1 MIRRIRSSHWAFTK
15 VQLRFL
21 LHRHC
26 LLRAV
31 LRTYPTSDF
40 PPGCPRMWYR
50 TLYLPTGYLVP
61 PFYLPQESIRCCRGG
76 GSAAGA
82 FQSIPREYSL
92 SIRIRVRDVRIL
104 PAGSFSFLSPALRRS
119 PAGLLGGWRRDT
131 KARMRPARVTYVGI
145 QSEDRVKAMGAIGH
159 ECFSL
164 MLPQRSCARTGR
176 WCVRQCLRMARRSS
190 AADQSTAC
198 AFR

>member
-26 LLRAV
+26 LLRTV

-50 TLYLPTGYLVP
+50 TLYRYLPTGYLVP
-61 PFYLPQESIRCCRGG
+61 PSIRCCRGG
-76 GSAAGA
+76 GSAAVEGI
-82 FQSIPREYSL
+82 SEHPKGIYSL